1 LNVDTIN
8 KSINEAQA
16 FSTNLKNDHD
26 KRLADLFSRIQQ
38 NNESIR
44 KLNKQIDDH
53 KHFQDMMITK
63 TETIASRLA
72 KTKENFLDELKSN
85 KNELTLKI

>member
-1 LNVDTIN
+1 
-8 KSINEAQA
+8 
-16 FSTNLKNDHD
+16 
-26 KRLADLFSRIQQ
+26 
-38 NNESIR
+38 
-44 KLNKQIDDH
+44 
-53 KHFQDMMITK
+53 MMITK